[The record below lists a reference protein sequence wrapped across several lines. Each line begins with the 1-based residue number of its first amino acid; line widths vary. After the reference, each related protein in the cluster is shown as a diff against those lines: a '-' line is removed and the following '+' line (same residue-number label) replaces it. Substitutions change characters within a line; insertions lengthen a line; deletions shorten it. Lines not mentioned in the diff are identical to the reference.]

1 LKILAKFYDL
11 QEGKFHCLQ
20 LFDLQSLC
28 EFHIDIQF
36 HYLAARYLPETAVVA
51 FIALHLQHRLI
62 T

>member
-1 LKILAKFYDL
+1 L
-11 QEGKFHCLQ
+11 QEGKFLCLL

-36 HYLAARYLPETAVVA
+36 HYLAARYLPEMVVVA